1 MGRVDK
7 AKTFVGDTEA
17 KASEVN
23 TVFDDIYNE
32 FNGSVDEYNINF
44 DRPELIN
51 ALLTALKTVDG
62 AGSGLDADTV
72 DGDNLSDIQTKID
85 TAEADAKS
93 YTDTAEADAK
103 SYTDTHEGKITGV
116 HGVGT
121 SNVESVAGSQSKV
134 NTHEG
139 KITGVHGVG
148 TSNVES
154 VAGSQSKVNTHEGKS
169 NPHSD
174 SASDTEFTSH
184 KNNTGNPHSVAASQ
198 LGATNILN
206 EVKTVDGAGSGLDA
220 DTVDGKEYLD
230 ILKTVYP
237 IGSQYINFTDGTNPG
252 TLFGFGTW
260 ERIAE
265 GRVVVGVDST
275 DTDFDTAEEIGG
287 EKEHTLTDAEMP
299 SHNHGGS
306 TSTIGDHNHGDGANN
321 ILLKND
327 GNYTVSATADK
338 NAPNLMY
345 YGTIQP
351 NGAHS
356 HTIST
361 STAGSDSAHNNL
373 QPYITAYIW
382 KRTA

>member
-7 AKTFVGDTEA
+7 AKTFVGDTAA

-72 DGDNLSDIQTKID
+72 DGDNLSDIQTKIDTAEADAKSYTD

-237 IGSQYINFTDGTNPG
+237 VGSIYINATDATNPG
-252 TLFGFGTW
+252 TLLGFGTW
-260 ERIAE
+260 ERFGE
-265 GRVVVGVDST
+265 GRVLVSQDST
-275 DTDFDTAEEIGG
+275 DADFDAIGETGG
-287 EKEHTLTDAEMP
+287 EKAHQLTESEMP
-299 SHNHGGS
+299 SHSHDLQWVGSGGGAL
-306 TSTIGDHNHGDGANN
+306 TGNGD
-321 ILLKND
+321 
-327 GNYTVSATADK
+327 S
-338 NAPNLMY
+338 
-345 YGTIQP
+345 YGGP
-351 NGAHS
+351 NGS
-356 HTIST
+356 RTGT
-361 STAGSDSAHNNL
+361 TGGGNPHNNL
-373 QPYITAYIW
+373 QPYITVYMW
-382 KRTA
+382 VRTA

>member
-7 AKTFVGDTEA
+7 AKTFVGDTAA

-139 KITGVHGVG
+139 K
-148 TSNVES
+148 
-154 VAGSQSKVNTHEGKS
+154 S

-237 IGSQYINFTDGTNPG
+237 VGSIYINATDATNPG
-252 TLFGFGTW
+252 TLLGFGTW
-260 ERIAE
+260 ERFGE
-265 GRVVVGVDST
+265 GRVLVSQDST
-275 DTDFDTAEEIGG
+275 DADFDAIGETGG
-287 EKEHTLTDAEMP
+287 EKAHQLTESEMP
-299 SHNHGGS
+299 SHSHDLQWVGSGGGAL
-306 TSTIGDHNHGDGANN
+306 TGNGD
-321 ILLKND
+321 
-327 GNYTVSATADK
+327 S
-338 NAPNLMY
+338 
-345 YGTIQP
+345 YGGP
-351 NGAHS
+351 NGS
-356 HTIST
+356 RTGT
-361 STAGSDSAHNNL
+361 TGGGNPHNNL
-373 QPYITAYIW
+373 QPYITVYMW
-382 KRTA
+382 VRTA